1 MKVGDR
7 IKVTNSKELGGCG
20 LFKLSGRKGTIL
32 EDLTDSA
39 RKNKGYIVKFDE
51 PYFDDEEW
59 FIPEDAVIKV

>member
-39 RKNKGYIVKFDE
+39 RKNGI
-51 PYFDDEEW
+51 
-59 FIPEDAVIKV
+59 